1 MANIKMNLQEPLIG
15 GGQSITIDGVDM
27 AATGITEIQV
37 RAAVDETIKTVIEFD
52 FRGHEIELTGA
63 GIQVDGMKLPAEVEK
78 AMFKHFAMYFECQL
92 MENIKEYLHGDGIDE
107 VVMENG
113 TRYINKVDAEIELP
127 KIIKAALNEAAE
139 RGQLPW

>member
-63 GIQVDGMKLPAEVEK
+63 GIQVDGMK
-78 AMFKHFAMYFECQL
+78 
-92 MENIKEYLHGDGIDE
+92 EYLHGEDIDE
-107 VVMENG
+107 LVVENG
-113 TRYINKVDAEIELP
+113 TRYINKIDAEIELP
-127 KIIKAALNEAAE
+127 KIIKGALNEAAE